1 MRFVFGFA
9 IALSVSMAAALPA
22 RAAFIAADVN
32 VSVTPDGGTTDIFA
46 FDVSGTVSS
55 NPDGAEFFQ
64 IFGTFDT
71 SEPASPSLD
80 SGSITVNDSSF
91 KDYLTGTMTSGT
103 FDFEDPLSAD
113 SMSFSFTPTS
123 GTAAYAFSPAF
134 VADIDNLQLST
145 DLFGGFAG
153 TGSVDVS
160 QVPVPA
166 ALPLFAS
173 GLGAFAFWVR
183 RSSRRATARQE
194 TGAA

>member
-22 RAAFIAADVN
+22 RAAFIAADAN
-32 VSVTPDGGTTDIFA
+32 VSVTPTGGTTDILA
-46 FDVSGTVSS
+46 FEVLGSVSS
-55 NPDGAEFFQ
+55 DPDGAESFT
-64 IFGTFDT
+64 ILGTFDT
-71 SEPASPSLD
+71 SPPASPSLVE
-80 SGSITVNDSSF
+80 GSITVNDSF
-91 KDYLTGTMTSGT
+91 FDDYLTGTMTAGA

-134 VADIDNLQLST
+134 VADVDNLQLANVSG
-145 DLFGGFAG
+145 DFVG

-173 GLGAFAFWVR
+173 GLGAVALWVR
-183 RSSRRATARQE
+183 RSSRRATARQD
-194 TGAA
+194 TRAA

>member
-22 RAAFIAADVN
+22 RAAFIAANVD
-32 VSVTPDGGTTDIFA
+32 VSVTPAGGTTDIFA
-46 FDVSGTVSS
+46 IDVSRSVSS
-55 NPDGAEFFQ
+55 DPDGAEFFQ

-71 SEPASPSLD
+71 SPPASPSLVE
-80 SGSITVNDSSF
+80 GSITVNDSF
-91 KDYLTGTMTSGT
+91 FDDYLTGTMTAGA

-123 GTAAYAFSPAF
+123 GTAKDAFSPAF
-134 VADIDNLQLST
+134 VADIDNLDLSA
-145 DLFGGFAG
+145 DGLGGFTG

-173 GLGAFAFWVR
+173 GLGAFALWVR
-183 RSSRRATARQE
+183 RSSRRATARQD